1 MSLAGISWAP
11 LLPWAAIVAL
21 ALAAALVV
29 AVAFARR
36 ARGAWLRLAAAA
48 VVLLALVNP
57 AIVHE
62 HRAAQPDIVLLVTDH
77 SASMTAGDRARLR
90 DQALAS
96 LRERLDL
103 IGDLEVKEVAIES
116 GPDRGTDLAEAIER
130 GLAEIDRARLAAVIA
145 ISDGQVH
152 DLPPPG
158 AAPLAPAPLHA
169 LLTGSPGEHDRRL
182 VIEQAPGYAMVGEP
196 QSLTVRIDS
205 TRPGEAEVALALRLD
220 GAPLT
225 TLQARPGQSLTVPF
239 RLERAGPAVIEVE
252 VAIAPDE
259 LTPLNNRQTATITG
273 VRDRLRVL
281 LVSGQP
287 YPGLRVWRNLLKAD
301 PSVDLV
307 HFTILRP
314 PEKQD
319 GTPIRELALIAFPA
333 RELFEEKLAEFDMII
348 FDRYARRG
356 LLPMLYLE
364 NVAQY
369 VENGGA
375 LLEAAGPEFVE
386 SDSLYRTPLSRVLPG
401 RPSGQVLELPFR
413 PQITEIGQRHPV
425 TAGLRGPDDP
435 PWGHWLRQLDVE
447 TGRAQVVMT
456 GALGRP
462 LLLLDRVGE
471 GRIAQLV
478 SDHHWLWARGFDG
491 GGPQAVLLRR
501 VVHWLMKEPQLEE
514 EELEAHGDGQG
525 LVIRRQ
531 SLAALPR
538 EVTLTSPSGVVSTH
552 RLEVGADGMAQA
564 RIATAE
570 PGVWRIDDGE
580 HTAYATARP
589 IAAVELGEMV
599 ATEQRLRAQVQASG
613 GAITWLGAQD
623 LPDLREV
630 APGRQTAGRGWI
642 GLVRNGAYRVLDSRA
657 VPLMPAW
664 LGLVLAAGLAAAAW
678 WREGRA

>member
-1 MSLAGISWAP
+1 MSLAAISWAP
-11 LLPWAAIVAL
+11 LLPWAVIAVL
-21 ALAAALVV
+21 ALAALAVV
-29 AVAFARR
+29 AVAFWRR
-36 ARGAWLRLAAAA
+36 ARGAWLRLAASA

-57 AIVHE
+57 AIVKE
-62 HRAAQPDIVLLVTDH
+62 ERAAQPDVVLLVADQ
-77 SASMTAGDRARLR
+77 SASMTAGRREAWR
-90 DQALAS
+90 DGALGA
-96 LRERLDL
+96 LRERLGRLDA
-103 IGDLEVKEVAIES
+103 LEVKEVTIES
-116 GPDRGTDLAEAIER
+116 GPDRGSDLAEAVER
-130 GLAEIDRARLAAVIA
+130 GLAEIDRSRLAAVIA
-145 ISDGQVH
+145 VTDGQVH
-152 DLPPPG
+152 DLP
-158 AAPLAPAPLHA
+158 APASGPLVPAPLHV
-169 LLTGSPGEHDRRL
+169 LLTGTPDERDRRL
-182 VIEQAPGYAMVGEP
+182 VVEQAPGYAMVGEP
-196 QSLTVRIDS
+196 QSLMVRVDS
-205 TRPGEAEVALALRLD
+205 TIPAESAISVVVRLD
-220 GAPLT
+220 GVSLG
-225 TLQARPGQSLTVPF
+225 TLQALPGQSLSVPF
-239 RLERAGPAVIEVE
+239 RLERAGPAVVEVE
-252 VAIAPDE
+252 AAVAPDE

-364 NVAQY
+364 NVARY

-386 SDSLYRTPLSRVLPG
+386 PDSLYRTPLSRVLPG

-413 PQITEIGQRHPV
+413 PQITEIGKRHPV
-425 TAGLRGPDDP
+425 TAGLRGSDDP

-447 TGRAQVVMT
+447 TNRAQVVMT
-456 GALGRP
+456 GAMDRP

-471 GRIAQLV
+471 GRVAQLV

-514 EELEAHGDGQG
+514 EELVAQGDGEG

-531 SLAALPR
+531 SLAAVPR

-564 RIATAE
+564 RIAATE

-589 IAAVELGEMV
+589 VAAVELGEMT
-599 ATEQRLRAQVQASG
+599 ATDRLVRAQVQASG
-613 GAITWLGAQD
+613 GAISWLGEQG

-630 APGRQTAGRGWI
+630 ARGRQTAGRGWI
-642 GLVRNGAYRVLDSRA
+642 GLVRNGAYRVVDSRV
-657 VPLMPAW
+657 VPLLPAW

>member
-11 LLPWAAIVAL
+11 LLPWAVILVLAVLALLVVAL
-21 ALAAALVV
+21 A
-29 AVAFARR
+29 FWRR

-57 AIVHE
+57 SIVQE
-62 HRAAQPDIVLLVTDH
+62 QRAAQPDIVLLVSDH
-77 SASMTAGDRARLR
+77 SASMAAGDRAAVR
-90 DQALAS
+90 DRALAG
-96 LRERLDL
+96 LRAELAPL
-103 IGDLEVKEVAIES
+103 GDLEIKEVAIES
-116 GPDRGTDLAEAIER
+116 GPDRGSALAEAVER

-145 ISDGQVH
+145 VTDGQVH
-152 DLPPPG
+152 DLPEPG
-158 AAPLAPAPLHA
+158 AQPLVPAPLHV
-169 LLTGSPGEHDRRL
+169 LLTGAPGERDRRL

-196 QSLTVRIDS
+196 QSLTVRVDS
-205 TRPGEAEVALALRLD
+205 TIPGETALPVTVRLD
-220 GAPLT
+220 GAPIA
-225 TLQARPGQSLTVPF
+225 TLQALPGQSLSVPF

-252 VAIAPDE
+252 AAVAGDE

-386 SDSLYRTPLSRVLPG
+386 PDSLYRTPLARVLPG
-401 RPSGQVLELPFR
+401 RPSGQVLEVPFR
-413 PQITEIGQRHPV
+413 PQITETGQRHPV

-456 GALGRP
+456 GAMDRP

-471 GRIAQLV
+471 GRVAQLV

-501 VVHWLMKEPQLEE
+501 VVHWLMKEPELEE
-514 EELEAHGDGQG
+514 EELVAHGDGEG

-531 SLAALPR
+531 SLAAVPR

-564 RIATAE
+564 RIAAAE

-580 HTAYATARP
+580 HVAYATARP
-589 IAAVELGEMV
+589 VAAVELGDMV
-599 ATEQRLRAQVQASG
+599 ATDRPVRAQVEASG
-613 GAITWLGAQD
+613 GAITWLGAHD

-642 GLVRNGAYRVLDSRA
+642 GLVRNGAYRVVDSRV
-657 VPLMPAW
+657 VPLLPAG
-664 LGLVLAAGLAAAAW
+664 LGLLLAVGLAAAAW